1 MAKKYLSEQ
10 IEKAVTAEL
19 NSSSWRKKVDK
30 AFENA
35 EKRCNKD
42 IRKAIAKMVKTYYMD
57 YTPAIYQRTYQLN
70 KSLAPYTEL
79 VISAQ
84 DYSYQLNVTTH
95 DSSGNPLFMK
105 MDHSRYAIKMAYKK
119 KDGKIS
125 HYEYQVK
132 LPNGFINKYARE
144 DKISDNLWD
153 NIHGSNP
160 VFQMKGKH
168 NLSELIEKEI
178 DKIVNTKL
186 YEYVKDEVAKI

>member
-1 MAKKYLSEQ
+1 MN
-10 IEKAVTAEL
+10 EL

-42 IRKAIAKMVKTYYMD
+42 IQKAIAKMVETYYMD

-79 VISAQ
+79 AISAQ
-84 DYSYQLNVTTH
+84 DYSYQLNVTNH

-105 MDHSRYAIKMAYKK
+105 MDHSRYTIKMAYKK

-125 HYEYQVK
+125 HYEY
-132 LPNGFINKYARE
+132 
-144 DKISDNLWD
+144 
-153 NIHGSNP
+153 
-160 VFQMKGKH
+160 
-168 NLSELIEKEI
+168 
-178 DKIVNTKL
+178 
-186 YEYVKDEVAKI
+186 